1 MISLIRILVCLKK
14 FSIIG
19 KGRKISLRTYIW
31 IEDQTGKSSYT
42 FWKTLTQNI
51 CPEIIVESKKN
62 CSELVKAV
70 RTLTND
76 GNRYVIALDN
86 SFDNLQIYQERKLIK
101 KYVDQSCNVFMINI
115 ICFEYILLEFSSLI
129 NWIYAPEDEFLIKRK
144 SAIQAR
150 SSLVAAIQSG
160 DLDYKKFQE
169 VIDYDNKLL
178 DHNIEQLSAK
188 LLFDLTRNTGFE
200 VSKSSIGNCWIDSC
214 CNWNARQNDDIC
226 GLDTIRLSVLEK
238 MKTIYLE
245 SSLCHEFES
254 IGLEVAL

>member
-1 MISLIRILVCLKK
+1 MKGGKVSL
-14 FSIIG
+14 S
-19 KGRKISLRTYIW
+19 TYLW

-42 FWKTLTQNI
+42 FWEALTKNI

-70 RTLTND
+70 RSLTND
-76 GNRYVIALDN
+76 GNRYIIALDN

-101 KYVDQSCNVFMINI
+101 KYVDQHHNVSMMNI
-115 ICFEYILLEFSSLI
+115 ICFEYILLEFRSLI
-129 NWIYAPEDEFLIKRK
+129 NWIYAPEDEFRIKRK
-144 SAIQAR
+144 AAIQAR
-150 SSLVAAIQSG
+150 NALIEAIQSG
-160 DLDYKKFQE
+160 DLNYKKFQK
-169 VIDYDNKLL
+169 VIDYDSKLL

-200 VSKSSIGNCWIDSC
+200 VSKSSIGNCWINSC
-214 CNWNARQNDDIC
+214 CSWNDKQNDDIC